1 MRKLLLYI
9 LLTIIACGTPRAAA
23 QRAALPADTVM
34 LYLSWDAIFDA
45 VPDTMLINPEI
56 EMRSPYDYDFKSTTK
71 GDKRSKKLLRD
82 SAIAVTIGDSI
93 WLINS
98 RYLKRGF
105 SGEVKKFDRFIP
117 MYFNSKILFVQYI
130 DITNYM
136 SNEMLS
142 SMFFRGYTMA
152 EIYDELESAIGA
164 APFYLVDFSG
174 KTVYRVDE
182 QLLTQ
187 LLEDYPDLLRR
198 YSQMRD
204 YRETYMINSFFLDY
218 VNRLDYDPD
227 VPFLDPY

>member
-1 MRKLLLYI
+1 MRKYLLFI
-9 LLTIIACGTPRAAA
+9 LLVITACATPRAAA
-23 QRAALPADTVM
+23 QRAAMPNDTVM
-34 LYLSWDAIFDA
+34 LYLSWDAILDA
-45 VPDTMLINPEI
+45 APDTMLINPEI
-56 EMRSPYDYDFKSTTK
+56 EVHSPYDYYFKSTTK
-71 GDKRSKKLLRD
+71 GDKRTKKLLND
-82 SAIAVTIGDSI
+82 STVAVTIGDSI

-98 RYLKRGF
+98 RYLKREF
-105 SGEVKKFDRFIP
+105 SGEAKKFDRFVP

-130 DITNYM
+130 DITNYI

-142 SMFFRGYTMA
+142 AMFFSGYTMA
-152 EIYDELESAIGA
+152 EIYDELEAAIGA
-164 APFYLVDFSG
+164 APFFLVDFSG

-187 LLEDYPDLLRR
+187 LLEEYPDLLRR

-218 VNRLDYDPD
+218 VNRIEYDPD